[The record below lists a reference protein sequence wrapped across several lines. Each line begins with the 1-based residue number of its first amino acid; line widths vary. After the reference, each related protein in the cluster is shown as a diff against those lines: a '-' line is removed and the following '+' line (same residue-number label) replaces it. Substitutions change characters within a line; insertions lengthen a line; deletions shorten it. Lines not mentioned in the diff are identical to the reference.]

1 MVRDG
6 GTYVVDVPRS
16 QMNTLITLAN
26 SCSLRSSTVFL
37 LILRLKSK
45 RGCCLFYCGMS
56 CLNLLHFL
64 SSSNANLKKTF
75 INEFEVYFV
84 NYRK

>member
-6 GTYVVDVPRS
+6 GSYVVDVPRS
-16 QMNTLITLAN
+16 QINTLIILAN

-45 RGCCLFYCGMS
+45 QIFRV
-56 CLNLLHFL
+56 
-64 SSSNANLKKTF
+64 F
-75 INEFEVYFV
+75 IFEKDVVCFIV
-84 NYRK
+84 ELVV

>member
-6 GTYVVDVPRS
+6 GTYVVNVPGS

-37 LILRLKSK
+37 LILRLKNK
-45 RGCCLFYCGMS
+45 QIFRV
-56 CLNLLHFL
+56 
-64 SSSNANLKKTF
+64 F
-75 INEFEVYFV
+75 IFEKDVVCFIV
-84 NYRK
+84 ELVV